1 MLKCSTLQCLSDPT
15 HVLRNYLAQQGLI
28 TIAVSG
34 GENATD
40 STFYQV
46 HPKIKY
52 YKNGVAQPAVL
63 CIKPDR
69 TVLYNWAIVPQLV
82 SYLLRERC
90 KERAM
95 GRREGVTV

>member
-1 MLKCSTLQCLSDPT
+1 M
-15 HVLRNYLAQQGLI
+15 RNYLAQEGLI

-40 STFYQV
+40 SWFYKM

-63 CIKPDR
+63 CIKSDGK
-69 TVLYNWAIVPQLV
+69 VLYRWAIVPQLV
-82 SYLLRERC
+82 SLIVCQKYNIMVRSGIVRVGIVRGGGDC
-90 KERAM
+90 IVR
-95 GRREGVTV
+95 GGGIV